1 VTPVLATPVL
11 VPPSPP
17 LEVDVG
23 LAQTLWRLKT
33 QAEEQVSQAQLGGG
47 ASWETVLTRMVGGL
61 GLEVMTWQASIWQL
75 PNLTRPCFIEVLPEP
90 SASRPVLLV
99 LARGIAEG
107 VLIYQEPEGLLTIPL
122 QRLRQMWS
130 GHLYL
135 TLETTKS
142 RGVSLKPG
150 MSGEP
155 VRVLQQTL
163 KDLGYFPGVS
173 SGQFDAPTEQAVK
186 RFQRDNQLVV
196 DGRVGPRTLMMLLHV
211 GADALAS
218 TT

>member
-1 VTPVLATPVL
+1 VLATPAL
-11 VPPSPP
+11 VPPLPP
-17 LEVDVG
+17 LDVDVG
-23 LAQTLWRLKT
+23 LAQMLWRLKT
-33 QAEEQVSQAQLGGG
+33 QAEEQVSQARFGGG
-47 ASWETVLTRMVGGL
+47 TSWETVLTQIVGGL
-61 GLEVMTWQASIWQL
+61 GLDVMTWQASIWQL
-75 PNLTRPCFIEVLPEP
+75 QSLTRPCFIEVLPEP
-90 SASRPVLLV
+90 STSRPVLLV

-130 GHLYL
+130 GNLYL

-142 RGVSLKPG
+142 RGGALTPG
-150 MSGEP
+150 MSGER

-163 KDLGYFPGVS
+163 KAFGYFTGVP
-173 SGQFDAPTEQAVK
+173 SGQFEAPTQQAVK
-186 RFQRDNQLVV
+186 RFQRDYQLTV